1 VLIVADKDNIYEL
14 TGNGDVLEPE
24 RGVMG
29 VGSGGSFAYSAAL
42 ALIDQEGVE
51 AEEICRRSMKIAG
64 DICVYTNHN
73 VRLERID
80 ESTLK
85 AAEDKKDADGAEPK
99 QIPEL

>member
-1 VLIVADKDNIYEL
+1 MD
-14 TGNGDVLEPE
+14 
-24 RGVMG
+24 
-29 VGSGGSFAYSAAL
+29 
-42 ALIDQEGVE
+42 
-51 AEEICRRSMKIAG
+51 AEEIAVKAMTIAA